1 MLPDFDRTYFEDL
14 YARCPDPWGYESSAY
29 EHAKYA
35 MTMGALP
42 RATYRSV
49 LEFGC
54 SIGVLTQRLSAI
66 CGKLVG
72 VDTSSRALAA
82 ARRRCP
88 YPHVDFLQ
96 AHLPQGQWGTGYDL
110 AVFSEVLYYLDRDAI
125 AVLGARLK
133 DEAAKDAQILLV
145 HWTGETD
152 YPMSGDAAVEALK
165 EVLAPRVLGEQREPN
180 YRLDLWTIE
189 R

>member
-42 RATYRSV
+42 RATYHSV

-66 CGKLVG
+66 CDKLVG
-72 VDTSSRALAA
+72 IDTSSRALDA
-82 ARRRCP
+82 ARLRCP

-96 AHLPQGQWGTGYDL
+96 THLPRGQWSTGYDL
-110 AVFSEVLYYLDRDAI
+110 AVLSEVLYTSAAPPSPFSVPGRRTKPRKTRRSCWCTGRGKPTTRCRAI
-125 AVLGARLK
+125 
-133 DEAAKDAQILLV
+133 
-145 HWTGETD
+145 
-152 YPMSGDAAVEALK
+152 
-165 EVLAPRVLGEQREPN
+165 QRWK
-180 YRLDLWTIE
+180 R
-189 R
+189 